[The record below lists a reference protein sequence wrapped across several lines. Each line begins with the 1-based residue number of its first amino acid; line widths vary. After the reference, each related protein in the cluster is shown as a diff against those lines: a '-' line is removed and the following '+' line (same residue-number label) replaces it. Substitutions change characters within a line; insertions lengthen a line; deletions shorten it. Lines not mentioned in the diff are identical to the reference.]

1 MVDYGEMALALT
13 PTWAVGTVVTVMI
26 AFGFFFQ
33 WLLKYFGKFLH
44 RTKRKALLSA
54 LYKIK
59 DELTLFGLISL
70 LMGHWLAWVA
80 KICVKTTYLNS
91 RFYFCDLEKA
101 SKLNRM
107 VVASV
112 SHQVNNTVV
121 RDEVDFDSIRGHCPP
136 VCMRLFCSYYE
147 WCYLALIKFRSVFN
161 FVYKGHESFASHDS
175 LEQLHRLMFVLA
187 VTHVSY
193 SFAAIALAMIKIYSW
208 RSWENQAK
216 QLALQNFEGK
226 GIHSP
231 VFSWSC

>member
-1 MVDYGEMALALT
+1 
-13 PTWAVGTVVTVMI
+13 
-26 AFGFFFQ
+26 
-33 WLLKYFGKFLH
+33 
-44 RTKRKALLSA
+44 
-54 LYKIK
+54 
-59 DELTLFGLISL
+59 
-70 LMGHWLAWVA
+70 
-80 KICVKTTYLNS
+80 
-91 RFYFCDLEKA
+91 
-101 SKLNRM
+101 M

-231 VFSWSC
+231 IHLKLHLTKEKWEEYLPSFFTIQPIHGASSKSAIYANAAVGFLPLAAYSNASANQ